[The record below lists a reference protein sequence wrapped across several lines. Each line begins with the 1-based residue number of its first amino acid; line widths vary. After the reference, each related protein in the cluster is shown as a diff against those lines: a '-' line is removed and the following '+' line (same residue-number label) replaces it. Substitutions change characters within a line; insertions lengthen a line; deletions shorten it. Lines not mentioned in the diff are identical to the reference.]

1 MSGNSSVTAYTMR
14 LRFQAEFF
22 GRDSVRTELVKLS
35 ESKVAEPTRSLL
47 VGYTYLQIP
56 DTAASLKF
64 FEQAA
69 NHSPNSSN
77 VYVGLAAY
85 YQFVG
90 NDPKN
95 VEMLERAFQL
105 APNQIEIRDRLAI
118 AISLRSGSDIPW
130 SRLKSLLDT
139 DLSESTPNKLLHA
152 LILINRGG
160 EQQQDQAE
168 QILIDLTKIR
178 GSEGRRCTKDAG
190 VALPQKMDCRK
201 RSSRELT

>member
-1 MSGNSSVTAYTMR
+1 M
-14 LRFQAEFF
+14 
-22 GRDSVRTELVKLS
+22 
-35 ESKVAEPTRSLL
+35 
-47 VGYTYLQIP
+47 
-56 DTAASLKF
+56 
-64 FEQAA
+64 
-69 NHSPNSSN
+69 
-77 VYVGLAAY
+77 
-85 YQFVG
+85 G

-105 APNQIEIRDRLAI
+105 APNQIEIRNRLAI

-168 QILIDLTKIR
+168 QILIDLTKY
-178 GSEGRRCTKDAG
+178 GDPKADDARRMLAS
-190 VALPQKMDCRK
+190 LYRK
-201 RSSRELT
+201 RWIAANALQENSPDAQRWLSQARGIYLTLINRQNPRPLDIYRMGDLLLLAKQTQEVNPLADRLDATTQGSPIALDLRLRLAKQAGNSRRLLS